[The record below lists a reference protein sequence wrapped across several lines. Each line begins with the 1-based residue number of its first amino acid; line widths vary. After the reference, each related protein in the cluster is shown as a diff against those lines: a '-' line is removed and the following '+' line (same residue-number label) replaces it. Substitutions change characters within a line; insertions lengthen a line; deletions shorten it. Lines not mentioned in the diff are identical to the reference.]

1 MAQLSNDCFAF
12 AGQAMRLEEVASLL
26 KARLP
31 IVAQKEMI
39 ALAAAD
45 GRILAERILAPID
58 LPAFD
63 NSAVDGYAVRHAD
76 LVANGP
82 TILPVRGRVAAGHA
96 LDSAH
101 QAGAAVRIFTG
112 APLPQGTDTVFM
124 QEDCHLGDGT
134 VTVPPGL
141 ALGAN
146 RRRCGEDLRAG
157 EGALPLGRRLTPHDI
172 GLAAALGFSRLPVRQ
187 PLRVAIFSTGDELVA
202 PGGSL
207 PAAAVYDSNRFV
219 LQALLRRLGA
229 EVSDL
234 HILPDRFDTMR
245 KAILE
250 AAVAHDL
257 VLTSGGV
264 SMGEEDHVR
273 AVLEDAGSL
282 VFWRLAI
289 KPGRPVVMAVVNGTP
304 LIGLPG
310 NPVALFVTFA
320 FVARQVLA
328 ALSGET
334 ITPLLPA
341 RVRSAF
347 HYRKKTGRREFI
359 RSSLRRDQDGILIAD
374 KFPVEGAGLITSLT
388 RTDGLVQ
395 LSEDATVVEPGDWV
409 DYLDFAM
416 LR

>member
-1 MAQLSNDCFAF
+1 MAQLSNDCFAIG
-12 AGQAMRLEEVASLL
+12 GQAMRLEDAASLL
-26 KARLP
+26 QARLP
-31 IVAQKEMI
+31 IVAQTETV
-39 ALAAAD
+39 ALSAAD

-63 NSAVDGYAVRHAD
+63 NSAVDGYAVCHAD

-96 LDSAH
+96 LNSAH
-101 QAGAAVRIFTG
+101 QNGAAVRIFTG
-112 APLPQGTDTVFM
+112 APLPPGTDTVFM
-124 QEDCHLGDGT
+124 QEDCHFGGGT
-134 VTVPPGL
+134 VTVPTGL

-146 RRRCGEDLRAG
+146 RRRRGEDLGAG
-157 EGALPLGRRLTPHDI
+157 QEALPSGRRMTPHDI
-172 GLAAALGFSRLPVRQ
+172 GLAAALGFSNLPVRR

-202 PGGSL
+202 PGEPL
-207 PAAAVYDSNRFV
+207 PAAGIYDSNRFV

-229 EVSDL
+229 VVSDL

-250 AAVAHDL
+250 AAVSHDL

-273 AVLEDAGSL
+273 AVLEDTGSL

-328 ALSGET
+328 ALGGET
-334 ITPLLPA
+334 IPPWLPV

-347 HYRKKTGRREFI
+347 HYRKKVGRREFV
-359 RSSLRRDQDGILIAD
+359 RGSLRRDKDGMLVVD

-388 RTDGLVQ
+388 RTHGLVQ
-395 LSEDATVVEPGDWV
+395 LHEDATVVEPGNWV

>member
-12 AGQAMRLEEVASLL
+12 AGQAMRLEEASSLL
-26 KARLP
+26 TARLP
-31 IVAQKEMI
+31 IVAEPEVV

-45 GRILAERILAPID
+45 GRILAVPVIAPID

-76 LVANGP
+76 LAANGP
-82 TILPVRGRVAAGHA
+82 TILPVSGRVAAGHA
-96 LDSAH
+96 LNGA
-101 QAGAAVRIFTG
+101 QRRGAAVRIFTG
-112 APLPQGTDTVFM
+112 APLPVGTDTVFM
-124 QEDCHLGDGT
+124 QEDCHHNDGT
-134 VTVPPGL
+134 VTLPTGL
-141 ALGAN
+141 PLGAN
-146 RRRCGEDLRAG
+146 RRRRGEDVCAG
-157 EGALPLGRRLTPHDI
+157 DQALPSGRRLTPHDI
-172 GLAAALGFSRLPVRQ
+172 GLAAALGLSTLIVRQ

-202 PGGSL
+202 PGESL
-207 PAAAVYDSNRFV
+207 PTAAIYDSNRFV

-229 EVSDL
+229 VVSDL
-234 HILPDRFDTMR
+234 RILPDRFDTVR
-245 KAILE
+245 RELLH
-250 AAVAHDL
+250 AAASHDL

-273 AVLEDAGSL
+273 AVLEAAGSL

-334 ITPLLPA
+334 HVPLLPA
-341 RVRSAF
+341 RVRAAF
-347 HYRKKTGRREFI
+347 HYRKKTGRREFV
-359 RSSLRRDQDGILIAD
+359 RSTVRKDEDGILVAD

-388 RTDGLVQ
+388 RTHGLVQ
-395 LSEDATVVEPGDWV
+395 LAEDLTVVKPGDWV
-409 DYLDFAM
+409 DYLDFAL

>member
-12 AGQAMRLEEVASLL
+12 VGQAMRLEEAGSLL

-31 IVAQKEMI
+31 IVAEPEAV

-45 GRILAERILAPID
+45 GRILAERVIAPID

-76 LVANGP
+76 LALDGP
-82 TILPVRGRVAAGHA
+82 TILGLSGRAAAGHRV
-96 LDSAH
+96 DGAH
-101 QAGAAVRIFTG
+101 RQGGAVRIFTG
-112 APLPQGTDTVFM
+112 APLPTGTDTVFM
-124 QEDCHLGDGT
+124 QEDCQLAKGT
-134 VTVPPGL
+134 VTVPTGL
-141 ALGAN
+141 PVGAN
-146 RRRCGEDLRAG
+146 RRRRGEDLHAG
-157 EGALPLGRRLTPHDI
+157 EEALPSGRRLTPHDI
-172 GLAAALGFSRLPVRQ
+172 GLAAALGLTTLTVRR
-187 PLRVAIFSTGDELVA
+187 PLRVAIFSTGDELVS
-202 PGGSL
+202 PGQSL
-207 PAAAVYDSNRFV
+207 PSAAIYDSNRFV
-219 LQALLRRLGA
+219 LHALLRRLGA
-229 EVSDL
+229 VVSDL
-234 HILPDRFDTMR
+234 NILPDRFETVR
-245 KAILE
+245 GALRQ
-250 AAVAHDL
+250 AASCHDL

-273 AVLEDAGSL
+273 AVLEAEGSL

-289 KPGRPVVMAVVNGTP
+289 KPGRPVVMAVVDGTP

-328 ALSGET
+328 ALGGESLA
-334 ITPLLPA
+334 PLLPA
-341 RVRSAF
+341 RVRAAF
-347 HYRKKTGRREFI
+347 GYRKKPGRREFV
-359 RSSLRRDQDGILIAD
+359 RSSLRRGDDGILVAD

-395 LSEDATVVEPGDWV
+395 LTEETTRVEPGDWV
-409 DYLDFAM
+409 DYIDFAL